1 MKNQTSVRE
10 HLLRAVLAA
19 LFAALTFVATAFI
32 TVPLPLGYVNL
43 GDCFVLLGGLLLGPV
58 YGALA
63 GGIGAMLGD
72 LMLGFAQYAPVT
84 LVIKAAM
91 ALVAAGFGALAAK
104 RGRAAGFGL
113 RAAGGVIAEAV
124 MVGGY
129 LLFETVLYGFAG
141 AIVSVPFNA
150 LQGVVGLVLALILHP
165 LIRQIMKRVIK

>member
-1 MKNQTSVRE
+1 MRFPHQ
-10 HLLRAVLAA
+10 HLQKAVLAA

-43 GDCFVLLGGLLLGPV
+43 GDAFVLLGGLLLGPV

-72 LMLGFAQYAPVT
+72 LMLGFAQYAPGT
-84 LVIKAAM
+84 LLIKAVM
-91 ALVAAGFGALAAK
+91 ALIAAGFGAWSAKYGKVAA
-104 RGRAAGFGL
+104 FGL
-113 RAAGGVIAEAV
+113 RAVGGALAEGG

-141 AIVSVPFNA
+141 AAVSVPFNA
-150 LQGVVGLVLALILHP
+150 LQGAVGLALALLLYP
-165 LIRQIMKRVIK
+165 LIQQVMKRTMK

>member
-1 MKNQTSVRE
+1 MRSPRTRQ
-10 HLLRAVLAA
+10 HLQKAVLAA

-43 GDCFVLLGGLLLGPV
+43 GDAFVLLGGWLLGPV

-84 LVIKAAM
+84 LVIKVAM
-91 ALVAAGFGALAAK
+91 ALIAAEFGAWSARYKKFAAV
-104 RGRAAGFGL
+104 GL
-113 RAAGGVIAEAV
+113 RTVGGVLAESV

-129 LLFETVLYGFAG
+129 LLFESVLYGFAG
-141 AIVSVPFNA
+141 AAVSVPFNA
-150 LQGVVGLVLALILHP
+150 LQGAVGLALALLLYP
-165 LIRQIMKRVIK
+165 LIRQVMNRTIK